1 MLDADGG
8 PMMTAGGEHSG
19 ARRPSVF
26 HRWREGIA
34 RYRALHI
41 TWQITVLTIGTAI
54 ICAGLA
60 MLVLPGPGW
69 AAIFVGLAVLST
81 EFTWAQ
87 RLLAWSKRHARRA
100 AERALDPRHRRRN
113 QAILALV
120 VILTVIGCWWYVATY
135 GWPAPVL
142 AVRDWF

>member
-1 MLDADGG
+1 
-8 PMMTAGGEHSG
+8 MTTDGEHST

-60 MLVLPGPGW
+60 MLVLPGPGVGSDLRRPGGSQHRVHVG
-69 AAIFVGLAVLST
+69 AAAACLGQAARQASGRTARST
-81 EFTWAQ
+81 LDTVA
-87 RLLAWSKRHARRA
+87 ATRRFS
-100 AERALDPRHRRRN
+100 RSSSSSP
-113 QAILALV
+113 
-120 VILTVIGCWWYVATY
+120 
-135 GWPAPVL
+135 
-142 AVRDWF
+142 